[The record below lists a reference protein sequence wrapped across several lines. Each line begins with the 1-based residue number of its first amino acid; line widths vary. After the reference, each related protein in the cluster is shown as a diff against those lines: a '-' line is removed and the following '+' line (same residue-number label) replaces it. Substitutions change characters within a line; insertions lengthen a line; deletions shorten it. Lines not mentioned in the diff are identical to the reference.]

1 MLKKADPTYVLQWST
16 TGEGFPEVETFPK
29 LLPALIRLQQL
40 ADESDGVTFVANI
53 YLDTQD
59 HDGRIHE
66 MVEFNLVQGFQFEE
80 EIADFIQ
87 YVG

>member
-1 MLKKADPTYVLQWST
+1 MNYVLQWST

-40 ADESDGVTFVANI
+40 ADESDGVTFVADI

-59 HDGRIHE
+59 HDGQIHE
-66 MVEFNLVQGFQFEE
+66 IVFFNLSQGFQFEE
-80 EIADFIQ
+80 QIADFIQ